1 MVFPFTSVSAPSTGK
16 SDTKKALPWT
26 ELHSRIKPISKEIV
40 KSNPHESR
48 SNLVSQKFTARDVD
62 RLESVAYASSD
73 NKVAANIDKNETLS
87 RYENSCLQNGI
98 QGVVTTVTK
107 GKNTEK
113 RSYPSHYTLISEC
126 KMKPNKNLYYR
137 VEDLRLDNVIIFL
150 VKDPKSYLS
159 ESDLVSI
166 RSLNVMYDV
175 MMVDVVRLRDVDFW
189 DLKQPRLNYAQQ
201 VEISNERINKATAC
215 AIYYGL
221 NPSMV
226 IRFIKG
232 EYVGESRDSSA
243 ILSAVSQHINED
255 DCRHIERI
263 INQGCPSFL
272 NFEERYENK
281 HAVLRRGN
289 QTTFLEHPEVTAKAV
304 NKEEKNS
311 HILPFK
317 GWLVYFSPYC
327 RATPQGIREK
337 NGKFRVIF
345 DASTRLTPDEIV
357 LNDVTNRD
365 DEAEIDF
372 GKAKLNLLINIYNW
386 RISYPNEKIYLAL
399 ADITACFRFPRISAD
414 VAGAFGFVAEGK
426 YFVSTSMVF
435 GSNISANA
443 WDALRRGIQNTIP
456 TLSQR
461 TDLVEVH
468 EELISQLRWAEENS
482 SHTEPATEGSIR
494 TPTTCFVG
502 KKNEGEK
509 SPSNFSDSS
518 SIIHHADTESPSKF
532 NDSLRIIHHADTEL
546 VQAFPCTINR
556 GVLDETGILLPMKAN
571 VYVDD
576 ILMAAVF
583 RANILRLLAAT
594 IEGIFLVCGRPDISL
609 RQCPLSL
616 EKWHE
621 LVVGPTQI
629 VLGLSLDTNKM
640 TVGITEDYI
649 QQVRS
654 LLQKWDP
661 SRRFF
666 NVSDMQKLVGK
677 LARLG
682 EGAPWIYKLM
692 SHLYTSLAFAL
703 KSNTELLN
711 RSSLGFRELVNQIK
725 TKNFSGNQSDHQR
738 HIKFAMKEAS
748 RMINKHKH
756 KYLVNETMREEL
768 NFISDALTPDSGIN
782 FETPIAHLIP
792 RTPTALIIGDSSLI
806 ACGGYSITLE
816 FWWHLAF
823 PTNVIHKTLLHLEN
837 GKDETFISI
846 NCLEFVTIIIN
857 YCATIVKFANC
868 KINDDPYPVV
878 LCVTDNTSAL
888 NWTLHT
894 SKKSIIGRA
903 LARFFCGLLIG
914 SRIGINAKWI
924 STIENIIADKISR
937 LKENINSDSS
947 SVSHS
952 SSSTYDYSKLKQE
965 HEELEVCSF
974 FQPSPKLLSLIW
986 EILLTQRCPDLSLIL
1001 RLKPQDLGKLCI

>member
-1 MVFPFTSVSAPSTGK
+1 MNTEE
-16 SDTKKALPWT
+16 ALCWT
-26 ELHSRIKPISKEIV
+26 ELHDRIKPISNKTV
-40 KSNPHESR
+40 KSNQSTSR
-48 SNLVSQKFTARDVD
+48 SNFVSEKFSAQDVIH
-62 RLESVAYASSD
+62 LENVAYGSSL
-73 NKVAANIDKNETLS
+73 NKVGANMNKNETLS
-87 RYENSCLQNGI
+87 RYESSCLQNGI
-98 QGVVTTVTK
+98 QGVVTAATKK
-107 GKNTEK
+107 GKNEDEP
-113 RSYPSHYTLISEC
+113 SYPSHHTLISEC

-150 VKDPKSYLS
+150 VKDHKSYLS
-159 ESDLVSI
+159 ESDLVNV
-166 RSLNVMYDV
+166 RSLNVMYEV
-175 MMVDVVRLRDVDFW
+175 MMIDVTRLRNVNFW
-189 DLKQPRLNYAQQ
+189 SLKLPRLDYAQQ
-201 VEISNERINKATAC
+201 SEISSERIDKTTAC

-232 EYVGESRDSSA
+232 EYVGESRDADA
-243 ILSAVSQHINED
+243 ILRAVSQHINEE

-263 INQGCPSFL
+263 IDQGCPSFL
-272 NFEERYENK
+272 DFEEKYENK

-289 QTTFLEHPEVTAKAV
+289 QATFLQYPEVTAKAV

-311 HILPFK
+311 HVLPFR

-345 DASTRLTPDEIV
+345 DASTRMTPDEIV

-386 RISYPNEKIYLAL
+386 RISYPKEVIYLAL
-399 ADITACFRFPRISAD
+399 ADITACFRFPRIAAD

-435 GSNISANA
+435 GSNISASA
-443 WDALRRGIQNTIP
+443 WEALRRGIQETIP

-468 EELISQLRWAEENS
+468 EELINQLRWAEGNS
-482 SHTEPATEGSIR
+482 SE
-494 TPTTCFVG
+494 
-502 KKNEGEK
+502 
-509 SPSNFSDSS
+509 
-518 SIIHHADTESPSKF
+518 
-532 NDSLRIIHHADTEL
+532 TEL
-546 VQAFPCTINR
+546 VQAFPCAINQ
-556 GVLDETGILLPMKAN
+556 GVVDEAGNLLPMRAN

-621 LVVGPTQI
+621 LIVGPIQI

-640 TVGITEDYI
+640 TVGITDDYI
-649 QQVRS
+649 QQVRT

-666 NVSDMQKLVGK
+666 NVGDMQKLVGK

-703 KSNTELLN
+703 KSNTELLS
-711 RSSLGFRELVNQIK
+711 RSSNGFKELVNQIK

-756 KYLVNETMREEL
+756 KYLVNATMHEEL
-768 NFISDALTPDSGIN
+768 NFISDALSENSGIK

-792 RTPTALIIGDSSLI
+792 RIPTALIIGDSSLT

-823 PTNVIHKTLLHLEN
+823 PESVTHRTLLHLDDD
-837 GKDETFISI
+837 KDETFISI
-846 NCLEFVTIIIN
+846 NCLEYVTIIIN
-857 YCATIVKFANC
+857 YCATIVKFENC

-937 LKENINSDSS
+937 LKKNINSDSS
-947 SVSHS
+947 VSQS
-952 SSSTYDYSKLKQE
+952 SSSTYNYSKLKQE
-965 HEELEVCSF
+965 HEELKVCSF

-986 EILLTQRCPDLSLIL
+986 EILLTRRCPDLSLIL
-1001 RLKPQDLGKLCI
+1001 KLKPHDLGKLCI

>member
-1 MVFPFTSVSAPSTGK
+1 M
-16 SDTKKALPWT
+16 
-26 ELHSRIKPISKEIV
+26 
-40 KSNPHESR
+40 
-48 SNLVSQKFTARDVD
+48 
-62 RLESVAYASSD
+62 
-73 NKVAANIDKNETLS
+73 
-87 RYENSCLQNGI
+87 
-98 QGVVTTVTK
+98 
-107 GKNTEK
+107 
-113 RSYPSHYTLISEC
+113 
-126 KMKPNKNLYYR
+126 
-137 VEDLRLDNVIIFL
+137 
-150 VKDPKSYLS
+150 
-159 ESDLVSI
+159 
-166 RSLNVMYDV
+166 
-175 MMVDVVRLRDVDFW
+175 
-189 DLKQPRLNYAQQ
+189 
-201 VEISNERINKATAC
+201 
-215 AIYYGL
+215 
-221 NPSMV
+221 
-226 IRFIKG
+226 KG
-232 EYVGESRDSSA
+232 EYVGESRDANA
-243 ILSAVSQHINED
+243 ILRAVSQHINED

-289 QTTFLEHPEVTAKAV
+289 QTTFLQYPEVTAKAV

-345 DASTRLTPDEIV
+345 DASTRMTPDEIV
-357 LNDVTNRD
+357 LNDVTNRE

-386 RISYPNEKIYLAL
+386 RISYPKEKIYLAL
-399 ADITACFRFPRISAD
+399 ADVTACYRYPRLSAD
-414 VAGAFGFVAEGK
+414 VAGAFGFIAEGK

-435 GSNISANA
+435 GSNISASA
-443 WDALRRGIQNTIP
+443 WEALRRAIQNTIP

-461 TDLVEVH
+461 TDLVKVH

-482 SHTEPATEGSIR
+482 SHTE
-494 TPTTCFVG
+494 
-502 KKNEGEK
+502 
-509 SPSNFSDSS
+509 
-518 SIIHHADTESPSKF
+518 
-532 NDSLRIIHHADTEL
+532 L
-546 VQAFPCTINR
+546 VQAFPCAINR
-556 GVLDETGILLPMKAN
+556 GVIDEAGNLLPMKAN

-576 ILMAAVF
+576 ILMTAVF
-583 RANILRLLAAT
+583 RANILRLLLAAT
-594 IEGIFLVCGRPDISL
+594 IEGIFLVCGRPDVSL

-616 EKWHE
+616 EKWLE
-621 LVVGPTQI
+621 LIVGPIQI

-692 SHLYTSLAFAL
+692 SHLYTSLAFAF
-703 KSNTELLN
+703 KSNAELLS
-711 RSSLGFRELVNQIK
+711 RSSVGFKELVNQIK

-768 NFISDALTPDSGIN
+768 NFISDALSPNSGIN

-792 RTPTALIIGDSSLI
+792 RIPTALIIGDSSLT

-823 PTNVIHKTLLHLEN
+823 PENVIHKTLLHLEN
-837 GKDETFISI
+837 SKDETFISI
-846 NCLEFVTIIIN
+846 NCLEYVTIIIN

-868 KINDDPYPVV
+868 KVNNDPYPVV

-924 STIENIIADKISR
+924 STIKNIIADKISR

-952 SSSTYDYSKLKQE
+952 SSSTYNYSKLKQE
-965 HEELEVCSF
+965 HEELKVCSF

-986 EILLTQRCPDLSLIL
+986 EILLTRRCPDLSLIL
-1001 RLKPQDLGKLCI
+1001 KLKPQDLGKLCM